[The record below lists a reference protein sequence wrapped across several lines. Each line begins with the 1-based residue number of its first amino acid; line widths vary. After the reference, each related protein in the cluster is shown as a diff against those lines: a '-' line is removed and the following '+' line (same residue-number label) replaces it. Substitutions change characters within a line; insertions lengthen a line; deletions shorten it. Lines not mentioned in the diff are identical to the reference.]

1 MLRELSV
8 QNLALIE
15 DACIEMQP
23 GYCAWTGETGAG
35 KSLLLTG
42 LGLVLGEKASSDLI
56 RAGKQEARAGA
67 IFDLIDS
74 TLRADVEEVLGGPLE
89 EDLLIISR
97 RVTSQGRGIAHVNG
111 MPVPIA
117 TLRKLGDLLIN
128 VHGQS
133 EARDLMLPERQRELL
148 DRHARL
154 GSVLER
160 FRHARQQHQA
170 IRQRW
175 RDLRENHDRRTRERE
190 LLAFEQAEL
199 ATLSPRVG
207 EYEELIREARR
218 LANAEEFRE
227 STAAG
232 YMQLYEADG
241 SIQDQL
247 AQLAHRLEPLSEA
260 APELSEAV
268 SSLERM
274 AEEASE
280 IARTLRHFNKIWDD
294 DPSRLSEVEER
305 LAQYRRLAARFHCTA
320 DDLEARQ
327 ARVEQEL
334 TAIERDDHDLKTLD
348 QPLALAWDHVMAV
361 AAELSQARQKAA
373 RAFAKAVQRHLRD
386 LNLGESK
393 LSVSV
398 ETAALDGEPTQPT
411 PPEHGLDRVEIMFAP
426 NPGEE
431 PRPLRKIASG
441 GELSRLTLAVKSVLA
456 GADRVPTLVFD
467 EIDTGVGG
475 RLGSVLGKKLKEL
488 AKHHQVLCVTHL
500 PQMASHAE
508 HQWVIRK
515 EVENRRTRTTITRL
529 SDPGRVEELAAMLRG
544 DSVAEGTRREAQ
556 DMLAEARERG

>member
-67 IFDLIDS
+67 IFDLVAP
-74 TLRADVEEVLGGPLE
+74 TLRADVEEVLGGSLE
-89 EDLLIISR
+89 DDQLIISR

-148 DRHARL
+148 DRHAGL
-154 GSVLER
+154 GALLER

-175 RDLRENHDRRTRERE
+175 RDLRENHERRTRERE

-199 ATLSPRVG
+199 AALSPRLG
-207 EYEELIREARR
+207 EYEDLAREARR

-260 APELSEAV
+260 APELSDAV
-268 SSLERM
+268 SALERM

-280 IARTLRHFNKIWDD
+280 IARTLRQFNQDWDD
-294 DPSRLSEVEER
+294 DPRRLAEVEER
-305 LAQYRRLAARFHCTA
+305 LAQYRRLAARFHCTV
-320 DDLEARQ
+320 DDLDARQ

-334 TAIERDDHDLKTLD
+334 ASIERDDHDLEALD
-348 QPLALAWDHVMAV
+348 EPLSLAWDQVTAV
-361 AAELSQARQKAA
+361 AGEISQRVRK
-373 RAFAKAVQRHLRD
+373 LR
-386 LNLGESK
+386 
-393 LSVSV
+393 
-398 ETAALDGEPTQPT
+398 EPSPKPFSATCAT
-411 PPEHGLDRVEIMFAP
+411 SIWA
-426 NPGEE
+426 
-431 PRPLRKIASG
+431 
-441 GELSRLTLAVKSVLA
+441 
-456 GADRVPTLVFD
+456 
-467 EIDTGVGG
+467 
-475 RLGSVLGKKLKEL
+475 
-488 AKHHQVLCVTHL
+488 
-500 PQMASHAE
+500 
-508 HQWVIRK
+508 IR
-515 EVENRRTRTTITRL
+515 
-529 SDPGRVEELAAMLRG
+529 S
-544 DSVAEGTRREAQ
+544 
-556 DMLAEARERG
+556 